1 MKYFITKPYILAIA
15 GLFAI
20 TSCSDS
26 KDEIDDQFAQTA
38 HIVKGKVEKGRHVSG
53 SPVEMRTWDKDMTPK
68 VRHIPQPL
76 RIIQVTSTMV
86 LSR

>member
-38 HIVKGKVEKGRHVSG
+38 HIVKGKVEKGPLVSG
-53 SPVEMRTWDKDMTPK
+53 STVEMRTLDKDMTPQLQD
-68 VRHIPQPL
+68 RSAISGCG
-76 RIIQVTSTMV
+76 IA
-86 LSR
+86 